1 MQYVFFV
8 IFILNVE
15 QIYLLIGL
23 EHVLIWS
30 KICVIQ
36 NLADTARLTKALQ
49 EAEEAVDKCYIST
62 SSPNLSMQVLKY

>member
-1 MQYVFFV
+1 MQYVFFI

-15 QIYLLIGL
+15 QIYLLTGL

-36 NLADTARLTKALQ
+36 NLADTAKLTKALQ
-49 EAEEAVDKCYIST
+49 EAEEAVDIST